1 MWTYGIPGKLH
12 KSNGGVE
19 VEYYDA
25 VTGEHGKLDEFPPI
39 ILFK

>member
-1 MWTYGIPGKLH
+1 MVYLENCTE
-12 KSNGGVE
+12 SNGGVE

-25 VTGEHGKLDEFPPI
+25 VTGEHGKLDEFPHI